1 MPNNIIRTKGRSQQY
16 KFDRGGMPTEMG
28 PFIGIVTNNIDPTRA
43 GRLQVWINQFGASN
57 PDGSPDLTDPSTW
70 RTVSYIPPFY
80 GSTPHSGTNQ
90 GVGTFTGNQQSY
102 GIWFTP
108 PDLGTEVICFFIEGD
123 PNQGYYI
130 GCVPNVSVNHMI
142 PAIGASRR
150 FELANGP
157 QDRYFAGATQLPVT
171 EINTENTAISEN
183 PRFFDQ
189 PKPVHSVV
197 AGIMMQQGLIRDTVR
212 GPITSNSQRESPSAC
227 YGMVTPGKPVYQSGI
242 SDLEI
247 KTRLERGELT
257 PEDIQVISRQGGHS
271 IVMDDGNLEGKDSLV
286 RIRTAKGHQITMSDD
301 GDCFYIIHA
310 NGQTWLEFG
319 KQGTVDVFSTNSVN
333 VRTQGTINLH
343 ADRDINM
350 FAGGAINMKSTT
362 AKMQA
367 DASFDIIGTGS
378 MTQYSKNLIGIK
390 SDGSLSLKNTS
401 AGSWDGGGALNLVA
415 SCIKLNSGGAAPVS
429 TPSSLKDLNLVDTKF
444 VANQGWV
451 AEFGKLKT
459 IVTRAPTHEP
469 YPYHNQG
476 VSAVTNLSDEPG
488 VDLTASTAAVLAGL
502 TDIPLTNPLDTASFL
517 EQLPAELSVGSL
529 DVTQVTGLLAQ
540 TRLDVGQA
548 FDQVSLDKGIGEY
561 GFTAAQLEGAGFL
574 KPGTVQTFLQDPAQ
588 LESVLRSPSVWT
600 GKSDIG
606 NLGSLLLDPGL
617 QSLTQN
623 EIMVTALDG
632 LKSAGIVTGRESPE
646 ELASFVQTAA
656 KYGVPTTVDWVRGAA
671 PADITSDINAVA
683 KSAQYAVN
691 FVDTKASDLVTGGLQ
706 LGGFTSTVQRGEL
719 DRAVGEIIGN
729 AKVPTPNFGQGLY
742 SNIPNSDLTYAGDD
756 PIVLERINEERR
768 RRGLPPLA
776 LGGGIRT

>member
-1 MPNNIIRTKGRSQQY
+1 MPDNIIRTKGRSQQY

-28 PFIGIVTNNIDPTRA
+28 PYIGIVVNNIDPTRA
-43 GRLQVWINQFGASN
+43 GRLQVWINQFGATN
-57 PDGSPDLTDPSTW
+57 ADGSPDLTDESTY

-80 GSTPHSGTNQ
+80 GSTPHSGTNA

-102 GIWFTP
+102 GMWFTP

-157 QDRYFAGATQLPVT
+157 QDSYFRGASQLPVT

-189 PKPVHSVV
+189 TKPVHSVV
-197 AGIMMQQGLIRDTVR
+197 AGIMMQQGLVKDTVR
-212 GPITSNSQRESPSAC
+212 GPITSNSQRESPSSC

-247 KTRLERGELT
+247 KNRLERGELT
-257 PEDIQVISRQGGHS
+257 PEDILVISRQGGHS
-271 IVMDDGNLEGKDSLV
+271 IVMDDGNLEGKDNLV

-310 NGQTWLEFG
+310 NGQTWIELG

-362 AKMQA
+362 FKVQA
-367 DASFDIIGTGS
+367 DATLDLIGTGS
-378 MTQYSKNLIGIK
+378 MTLYSKNLIGIK
-390 SDGSLSLKNTS
+390 SDGSLALKNTS
-401 AGSWDGGGALNLVA
+401 SGSWDAGSAMNLKA
-415 SCIKLNSGGAAPVS
+415 GCINLNSGGAAPVM
-429 TPSSLKDLNLVDTKF
+429 TPSNLKDLSLADTVFKE
-444 VANQGWV
+444 NQGWV

-476 VSAVTNLSDEPG
+476 VSAVTNLSEEPAT
-488 VDLTASTAAVLAGL
+488 DLTAATATTLAKLDAV
-502 TDIPLTNPLDTASFL
+502 PVTAPIDSAAFL
-517 EQLPAELSVGSL
+517 EQTPAELSVGSL
-529 DVTQVTGLLAQ
+529 DTTQVTGLLAQ
-540 TRLDVGQA
+540 AKLDVGQS
-548 FDQVSLDKGIGEY
+548 FDVVSLDKGIGEF
-561 GFTAAQLEGAGFL
+561 GFSASQLEGAGFL
-574 KPGTVQTFLQDPAQ
+574 KPGTVQTFLKDPAQ
-588 LESVLRSPSVWT
+588 LESVLTSPTVWT
-600 GKSDIG
+600 GKSGIG
-606 NLGSLLLDPGL
+606 NLGSLLADPAL

-632 LKSAGIVTGRESPE
+632 LKTAGVVTGNEAPR
-646 ELASFVQTAA
+646 ELASFVQTAS
-656 KYGVPTTVDWVRGAA
+656 KFGVNTTVDWIQGAA
-671 PADITSDINAVA
+671 PPDIASEINSIA
-683 KSAQYAVN
+683 KSAQFAVN
-691 FVDTKASDLVTGGLQ
+691 FVDSKASELVTGGIQ
-706 LGGFTSTVQRGEL
+706 LGGFTGTAQRSQL
-719 DRAVGEIIGN
+719 DRAVTDIIGN

-742 SNIPNSDLTYAGDD
+742 SNTPSAELTYTGDD
-756 PIVLERINEERR
+756 PIVLERINQERR
-768 RRGLPPLA
+768 QRGLPPLA
-776 LGGGIRT
+776 LGGGVRT